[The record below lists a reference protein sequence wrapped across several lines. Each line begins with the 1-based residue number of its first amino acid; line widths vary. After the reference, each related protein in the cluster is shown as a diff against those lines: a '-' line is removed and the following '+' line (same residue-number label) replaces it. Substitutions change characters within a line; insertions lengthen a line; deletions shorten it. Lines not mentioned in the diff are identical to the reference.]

1 MENNNQKR
9 TAIFL
14 IAYVILAIGAFVAI
28 LAIPATREVFKKL
41 SSHPYTIYPMG
52 FLKFAILAT
61 AGELIA
67 ARMANGVWKKPSYI
81 LGRAAVW
88 GILGIGITYVMHVF
102 TGGINY
108 MMYARHFLPGL
119 NLHLR
124 AFYISATMNIAFGP
138 TFMAAHRVTDA
149 WFDLMA
155 QGKPH
160 SIADAVRAVD
170 WSRFVTFTVCKVIP
184 IFWIPAHTI
193 TFMLPAEYQVMMA
206 AGLSVALGILLQI
219 KRRPKQTAETTEEV

>member
-1 MENNNQKR
+1 MENKKEKR
-9 TAIFL
+9 TAIL
-14 IAYVILAIGAFVAI
+14 IVAYIVLAIGAFVAI
-28 LAIPATREVFKKL
+28 LAIPATRSVFSKW

-52 FLKFAILAT
+52 FAKFAILAT

-67 ARMANGVWKKPSYI
+67 TRMAKGAWKTPPYVV
-81 LGRAAVW
+81 GRAIVW
-88 GILGIGITYVMHVF
+88 GILGIGITYLMNVF
-102 TGGINY
+102 SGGVEY
-108 MMYARHFLPGL
+108 MMYIRHLLPGE
-119 NLHLR
+119 NMYLR

-138 TFMAAHRVTDA
+138 TFMAAHRISDA

-160 SIADAVRAVD
+160 GIPDAVRAVD

-193 TFMLPAEYQVMMA
+193 TFMLQPSYRVMMA
-206 AGLSVALGILLQI
+206 AALSVALGVLLQL
-219 KRRPKQTAETTEEV
+219 KRPASHKSAKTEEN